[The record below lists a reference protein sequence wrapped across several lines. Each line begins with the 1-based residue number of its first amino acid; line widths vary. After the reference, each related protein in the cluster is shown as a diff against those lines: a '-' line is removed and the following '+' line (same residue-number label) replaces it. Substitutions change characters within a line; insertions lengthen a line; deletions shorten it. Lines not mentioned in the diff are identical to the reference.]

1 MHATVQDGSIVSSY
15 TAFLVVAYAD
25 TKGIQMELGMHL
37 APTQAR
43 THACMQMVVVID

>member
-1 MHATVQDGSIVSSY
+1 MHMQAQLPVKLACTRVH
-15 TAFLVVAYAD
+15 
-25 TKGIQMELGMHL
+25 MHL